1 MPMAVAKIRHATP
14 IEASRRAPM
23 NLTPSAVAGQTLF
36 PAIILAITILCLGI
50 VVPTRK
56 VVLGVTTGVA
66 TVKQATVM
74 RQLSYNPATSNAWR
88 IVDAEDC

>member
-1 MPMAVAKIRHATP
+1 MA
-14 IEASRRAPM
+14 
-23 NLTPSAVAGQTLF
+23 
-36 PAIILAITILCLGI
+36 I
-50 VVPTRK
+50 VEQTRK

-88 IVDAEDC
+88 IVDALCNYPAMMWTTF